1 MRDKRVILYTYLGTQ
16 IMTSLNLQ
24 TVVEHHARH
33 QASETGTKED
43 MHPGVFRIFLTFFA
57 LKMAGLFLVFWGD
70 RAATGMLVVSTLYGV
85 MYFGLPL
92 LAQLAQPKGQPWEEF
107 LKKEVHTFT
116 GAVSGQSALIQ
127 ICTVPLMVASGALV
141 MCMTLSFFV

>member
-1 MRDKRVILYTYLGTQ
+1 
-16 IMTSLNLQ
+16 MTMQNLQ
-24 TVVEHHARH
+24 TVVERHAGQ
-33 QASETGTKED
+33 QALETGTTED
-43 MHPGVFRIFLTFFA
+43 MHPAVFRIFLTFFA

-92 LAQLAQPKGQPWEEF
+92 LAQLTQPKGQPWEAF

-127 ICTVPLMVASGALV
+127 ICTVPLMVASGALA
-141 MCMTLSFFV
+141 MCMTRSCFV